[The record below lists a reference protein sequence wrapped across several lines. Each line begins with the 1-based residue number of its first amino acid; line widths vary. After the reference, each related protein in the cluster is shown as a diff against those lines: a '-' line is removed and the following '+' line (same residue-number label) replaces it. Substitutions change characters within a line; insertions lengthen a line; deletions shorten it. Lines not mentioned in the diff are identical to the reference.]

1 MEIKNI
7 KTSKLENK
15 ELLESVELFKIE
27 NLLWGTEKI
36 AKTYGYIGFVPGEGL
51 YIKLVCV
58 EKNPLRIYKKDQDPV
73 YKDSAME
80 AFFPSVSLPV
90 ICLEN
95 RCDLMAADDIYLN
108 FEMNAN
114 GALLACYGKNKMN
127 RIPFTPDQIRKM
139 KCSAEI
145 QEEQWNVNLALP
157 IEILEQV
164 YGKLNLQEG
173 SDFRCNFYKICE
185 TKEYEHYAAYR
196 CVESEQPNFHLP
208 EYFENAV
215 ILKRK

>member
-1 MEIKNI
+1 MI
-7 KTSKLENK
+7 ENK
-15 ELLESVELFKIE
+15 ELLESAELFKIE

-80 AFFPSVSLPV
+80 AFFNLK
-90 ICLEN
+90 
-95 RCDLMAADDIYLN
+95 
-108 FEMNAN
+108 EM
-114 GALLACYGKNKMN
+114 
-127 RIPFTPDQIRKM
+127 IRKM

-145 QEEQWNVNLALP
+145 QEEQWNVNLTLP